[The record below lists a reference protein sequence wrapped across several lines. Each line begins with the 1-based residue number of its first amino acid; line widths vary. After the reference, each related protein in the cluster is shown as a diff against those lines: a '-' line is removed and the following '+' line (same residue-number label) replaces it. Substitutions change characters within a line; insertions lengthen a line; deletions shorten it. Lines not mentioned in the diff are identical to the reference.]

1 MADIA
6 EGGLAEGSPNE
17 DDPNTA
23 AVEGEY
29 EPSADPGGE
38 AGERGQGEPSNGEAD
53 DVAAAAEP
61 SGDKD
66 EQLTPADEGG
76 LPTQQEMEQD
86 PAETLD
92 PEPAAEPTEGQQLD
106 GGFEGA
112 AVPPTDQMD
121 ADPAASAGDG
131 QLEEAAVG
139 VGAVQDPTPP
149 EGEPAD
155 IEQPADS
162 IAALAD
168 IAVAGDA
175 AGTQNSADDTGT
187 VSADAVPAEDAPQPS
202 ESAAEPSI
210 RGAEPGGAETVDAD
224 QGPVGTAEPLV
235 PAGTVSEEAAA
246 SEAPPVEAEA
256 APAEA
261 DAVPA
266 EAETLP
272 AEADAPLT
280 EAGAPPADAMPA
292 PADKEADASPVGAG
306 AVQADVGVTPVE
318 AGTPPADVD
327 AAPADGDAAP
337 PKPDTAPA
345 DTDAAPTDTDA
356 APAEAV
362 DGDVGEA
369 SAPAEP
375 EARAPEDD
383 RAQLLSVLGLD
394 THRHNNALLIDDDT
408 LVTCIGSHV
417 VFVSLSSDRRRYL
430 RGLDGGGVGAV
441 AVHPSRTL
449 LAVGEKA
456 RSGAGP
462 CVYIYTY
469 PELKCIKVLRA
480 GTERAY
486 MALAFD
492 LKGDTLASV
501 GSFPDFLLTLWDWRA
516 ESIVLRAKAFSQD
529 VYTVAFS
536 PYFEGQLTTSGQGHI
551 RFWRMASTFTG
562 LKLQGAL
569 GKFGNVELSD
579 VAGFVEL
586 PDGKVLS
593 TTETGELLLW
603 DGGLIKVV
611 LLRPGGKPCH
621 DGPVEVLLHDRATG
635 VILSAGAD
643 GYVRVWDFNQVNDA
657 EPREDGNSLDLR
669 PLDEVLLAAGAH
681 VMSLL
686 WEGRRWVAVDR
697 AGRIYVVALPV
708 SGSLSKGASILCV
721 GRYPAGAVAG
731 LALSPQSHA
740 CISAS
745 RDGQMRVLDYRT
757 GATLAEAAC
766 SQPIT
771 AFAALPAAIAPA
783 AMAAVAGY
791 RDGVVRVYTRAGPQ
805 IDEVDVN
812 AAEADGAAAEA
823 AAAADSSPFPEG
835 LALAGVAKPHKGAVL
850 ALAVSPKA
858 GGAGGRLATCGEDG
872 TVFFFDVAPL
882 APRPERQ
889 GDAAAWGALVPRAYV
904 RLAQG
909 GGAVTCA
916 TWSADGDVL
925 LLGTS
930 RGSILQVPLP
940 PEDLDTHHSYEWPD
954 AVIQTYNFC
963 VPKPKRPKKKSKK
976 GKDRKEGDDGGED
989 GDGQEGAGGG
999 QDADAAEGDAE
1010 GGEEGGEKGDGEQA
1024 GEGDDEADEADQGGP
1039 DEVASSS
1046 GELLTIAL
1054 APDDP
1059 ATLLVTAGG
1068 NGHAAR
1074 KVWRVN
1080 MAEPLAVAL
1089 MDGFASAPVTFFGY
1103 TADGGLA
1110 LLGSGDGLVRV
1121 QPLDGPYGSPAG
1133 PFWESPLHDMQA
1145 GRVTS
1150 VAVSYDG
1157 AFLLSAAR
1165 DGAVHL
1171 LALQLTGAVEA
1182 QEPPQEV
1189 LPDAKSLP
1197 SAPADVT
1204 SPTAYTLE
1212 EEKQQA
1218 ERDQQVRMAEEKK
1231 LSVRERLA
1239 RIRAEFESLLA
1250 ENESQAEALRLSR
1263 EELEVDPGLRELM
1276 EAEALRREE
1285 VARLELAWESER
1297 QRLGLAKLR
1306 AYFLEGVE
1314 TERVALYSLRNGS
1327 IVTTFRTAK
1336 LSEETR
1342 AELAALR
1349 AAAAAAASAAAA
1361 GAEGTGR
1368 DMGGDARKGS
1378 DTGGGSAGDPAAPAR
1393 ARLAEATAALE
1404 EGTASGKLNKADL
1417 RRLSRKRREAEW
1429 AAFNATRPDDT
1440 YDSPADL
1447 KAIQEARRTIGDFKL
1462 KSDPNFVVPEEERM
1476 TPQRK
1481 RHAMLEL
1488 EEALYDI
1495 KHAFN
1500 EKFFALRDVKRKV
1513 LSDVRVKL
1521 NALADL
1527 AALASSTA
1535 GGGSGVAGGGGGADA
1550 ETTATAY
1557 LAPFASIPASLLPDE
1572 QPAEAREAVT
1582 DDDLAAFAARKQE
1595 EERKAAAVAAG
1606 GLGGFATA
1614 GAKRPAGAAAGPAAH
1629 GGGAGGGAAGGGGGG
1644 PGGPG
1649 GLSASEEAL
1658 AKMMAAVPQSEL
1670 EKGLAAY
1677 NRRRVEHMRN
1687 KLTEEIN
1694 SMIEAFDDAH
1704 GALKAEKLGL
1714 EADVKAGEMRL
1725 LVMLQELQLLR
1736 EFDKRESVLLQKR
1749 QAKLDD
1755 KQEIVDKITECT
1767 DKLEQKRVEL
1777 EGLIARRAAVIAE
1790 LDAILPETDPY
1801 REPLVRIFHRRIK
1814 RSKKKAGGGDD
1825 DYDSDDDDDE
1835 DEMGDD
1841 EADDDDDGGE
1851 EVCPAGCDQS
1861 VYERVCDLREKRLDE
1876 EDMIAEFQKTIEVLR
1891 KEKEALAKKQRLVE
1905 QGLAAVNADMA
1916 EFQKEKQGRLNQVE
1930 VVVSLKMHQV
1940 EYLIDGCLPDDLS
1953 AALVFSATQLRR
1965 LQRRVDELEDEKAAL
1980 RAAHKDLKR
1989 EQAALLKD
1997 KAEKEKKVA
2006 ELEAR
2011 AHDVQMLK
2019 FGQVIDLELLDK
2031 VSSSRGTED
2040 LKEELRK
2047 QELQYARELA
2057 EWDAKIAARMDE
2069 LVVLTR
2075 ENTACL
2081 NAVSELTAAQRKLET
2096 GLTATRKGL
2105 FSDPVQQRK
2114 AEVEERDALV
2124 QLVNAQAQEI
2134 DRLKTQLV
2142 ALRRKDTSMY
2152 T

>member
-1 MADIA
+1 MLVSTAQLPALSTPD
-6 EGGLAEGSPNE
+6 LKDTGSL
-17 DDPNTA
+17 
-23 AVEGEY
+23 VEG
-29 EPSADPGGE
+29 
-38 AGERGQGEPSNGEAD
+38 
-53 DVAAAAEP
+53 
-61 SGDKD
+61 
-66 EQLTPADEGG
+66 
-76 LPTQQEMEQD
+76 M
-86 PAETLD
+86 
-92 PEPAAEPTEGQQLD
+92 
-106 GGFEGA
+106 
-112 AVPPTDQMD
+112 
-121 ADPAASAGDG
+121 
-131 QLEEAAVG
+131 
-139 VGAVQDPTPP
+139 
-149 EGEPAD
+149 
-155 IEQPADS
+155 
-162 IAALAD
+162 
-168 IAVAGDA
+168 
-175 AGTQNSADDTGT
+175 
-187 VSADAVPAEDAPQPS
+187 
-202 ESAAEPSI
+202 
-210 RGAEPGGAETVDAD
+210 
-224 QGPVGTAEPLV
+224 
-235 PAGTVSEEAAA
+235 
-246 SEAPPVEAEA
+246 
-256 APAEA
+256 
-261 DAVPA
+261 
-266 EAETLP
+266 
-272 AEADAPLT
+272 
-280 EAGAPPADAMPA
+280 
-292 PADKEADASPVGAG
+292 
-306 AVQADVGVTPVE
+306 
-318 AGTPPADVD
+318 
-327 AAPADGDAAP
+327 
-337 PKPDTAPA
+337 
-345 DTDAAPTDTDA
+345 
-356 APAEAV
+356 AV
-362 DGDVGEA
+362 DVRVLQDY
-369 SAPAEP
+369 
-375 EARAPEDD
+375 RAPEDGPEGTD
-383 RAQLLSVLGLD
+383 PTGASSSRATDVSPEADNVRPQDDIVAADPASTVTAADELPPPSDSMAGPSTLATDFGGRAPAAPSVGPAEALEFEGESEAVGVKEAEEGQELPVDGIEPVAADPAEELRAPVDSRAQILAVLGMD
-394 THRHNNALLIDDDT
+394 THRHNNALLLDEDT

-417 VFVSLSSDRRRYL
+417 VFVSLNTSHRRYL

-449 LAVGEKA
+449 LAIGEKA
-456 RSGAGP
+456 RGSTGP
-462 CVYIYTY
+462 CVYIYAY
-469 PELKCIKVLRA
+469 PELKCIKCIFLVIAANRVYRPRASTLFGQCTVMAFTRMFILR
-480 GTERAY
+480 
-486 MALAFD
+486 L
-492 LKGDTLASV
+492 LGDTLASV
-501 GSFPDFLLTLWDWRA
+501 GSFPDFLLTLWDWRS

-611 LLRPGGKPCH
+611 LLRPGGKACH
-621 DGPVEVLLHDRATG
+621 DGPVEVLLHDRASG

-657 EPREDGNSLDLR
+657 EPREDGHSLELK
-669 PLDEVLLAAGAH
+669 PLDEVPVAPGAH
-681 VMSLL
+681 LVSLL
-686 WEGRRWVAVDR
+686 WEGRRWVAVDM

-708 SGSLSKGASILCV
+708 SGAISKGASILCA
-721 GRYPAGAVAG
+721 GRHPAGAVAG
-731 LALSPQSHA
+731 LVLSPRSHV
-740 CISAS
+740 CIIAS

-757 GATLAEAAC
+757 GAILAEAPG

-771 AFAALPAAIAPA
+771 AVAAIPA
-783 AMAAVAGY
+783 STGVAGMVTVAGY
-791 RDGVVRVYTRAGPQ
+791 RDGVVRVYTRSGPL
-805 IDEVDVN
+805 VDLDAPDGVD
-812 AAEADGAAAEA
+812 ADT
-823 AAAADSSPFPEG
+823 SPFPQN
-835 LALAGVAKPHKGAVL
+835 LTLAGVAKPHKGSVL
-850 ALAVSPKA
+850 ALAVSQDA
-858 GGAGGRLATCGEDG
+858 ARLASCGEDG
-872 TVFFFDVAPL
+872 TVFFFDLASLGSTAANGVPAAP
-882 APRPERQ
+882 PC
-889 GDAAAWGALVPRAYV
+889 GVLVPRAYV

-909 GGAVTCA
+909 TGTVACA
-916 TWSADGDVL
+916 TWSADGVVL

-930 RGSILQVPLP
+930 RGTILQVSLP
-940 PEDLDTHHSYEWPD
+940 PKDFDTHHSYEWTE
-954 AVIQTYNFC
+954 AVVHSYNFC
-963 VPKPKRPKKKSKK
+963 VPKPRRPKKDK
-976 GKDRKEGDDGGED
+976 GGNSRKEGDDAGAGS
-989 GDGQEGAGGG
+989 GGQEGGD
-999 QDADAAEGDAE
+999 QDQAEGDAAKSSPQATVAHYYSPPRKCTRIRCQRIPSACSL
-1010 GGEEGGEKGDGEQA
+1010 KGWEPVPWRVWSAAQ
-1024 GEGDDEADEADQGGP
+1024 GDDEGAEQGGGDEEEEGDVEEDEEGNP
-1039 DEVASSS
+1039 DDLAASSA
-1046 GELLTIAL
+1046 ELLTIAL

-1068 NGHAAR
+1068 SGHAAR
-1074 KVWRVN
+1074 KVWRVKLGE
-1080 MAEPLAVAL
+1080 ALATPLL
-1089 MDGFASAPVTFFGY
+1089 EGFTSAPVTFFGY
-1103 TADGGLA
+1103 SADGNTV

-1121 QPLDGPYGSPAG
+1121 QPLDGPYGAPMG
-1133 PFWESPLHDMQA
+1133 PCWESPLHDMQT
-1145 GRVTS
+1145 GRVTA
-1150 VAVSYDG
+1150 VALSYDG
-1157 AFLLSAAR
+1157 AYLLSAGR
-1165 DGAVHL
+1165 DGSVHL
-1171 LALQLTGAVEA
+1171 LALQLFGAVEP
-1182 QEPPQEV
+1182 QEPPAED
-1189 LPDAKSLP
+1189 LPDARLLL
-1197 SAPADVT
+1197 ALTDIT

-1231 LSVRERLA
+1231 LSVRERLT
-1239 RIRAEFESLLA
+1239 RIRAEFEALLA
-1250 ENESQAEALRLSR
+1250 ENDAQAEALRLSR
-1263 EELEVDPGLRELM
+1263 EELEVDPGLRDIM

-1306 AYFLEGVE
+1306 SYFLDGVE

-1349 AAAAAAASAAAA
+1349 TAAAATASAAAA
-1361 GAEGTGR
+1361 SGDGIGR
-1368 DMGGDARKGS
+1368 DGMNSDARKGS
-1378 DTGGGSAGDPAAPAR
+1378 DTGNGPAGDAAAR

-1447 KAIQEARRTIGDFKL
+1447 KAI
-1462 KSDPNFVVPEEERM
+1462 
-1476 TPQRK
+1476 
-1481 RHAMLEL
+1481 EL
-1488 EEALYDI
+1488 AVM
-1495 KHAFN
+1495 AN
-1500 EKFFALRDVKRKV
+1500 SA
-1513 LSDVRVKL
+1513 
-1521 NALADL
+1521 
-1527 AALASSTA
+1527 A
-1535 GGGSGVAGGGGGADA
+1535 GGGTGVAVAGGSVD
-1550 ETTATAY
+1550 TDATAVMY
-1557 LAPFASIPASLLPDE
+1557 LAPFASIPAALLPDE
-1572 QPAEAREAVT
+1572 QPAEARDAVT

-1595 EERKAAAVAAG
+1595 EERKAAAAAAG

-1614 GAKRPAGAAAGPAAH
+1614 GGVKRTAGGVAVPAQPH
-1629 GGGAGGGAAGGGGGG
+1629 GGAGGGGGAATSGSIGG
-1644 PGGPG
+1644 P

-1687 KLTEEIN
+1687 KLTDEVN

-1704 GALKAEKLGL
+1704 AALKAEKLGL

-1825 DYDSDDDDDE
+1825 DYDSDDDEDE

-1980 RAAHKDLKR
+1980 RSQHKDLKR
-1989 EQAALLKD
+1989 EQAGLLRD

-2057 EWDAKIAARMDE
+2057 EWDSKIAARMDE

-2081 NAVSELTAAQRKLET
+2081 NAVSQLTAAQRKLET

-2134 DRLKTQLV
+2134 DRLKTQLL

-2152 T
+2152 A